1 MALKKTV
8 NPPRKTNPKSKM
20 TDVKE
25 PGKLNVWLIR
35 TNDFALEKFR
45 QVVILLS
52 DNKSPME
59 FKVKDENPIDGD
71 SIDTGNFGKPWS
83 YFFDLADKFREI
95 KGDLGDDEFV
105 VVLSNKAN
113 QLNWFSGADYGGKR
127 NIFVHTDDWEF
138 FSKHEDESYPIAYH
152 VAITIIHHL
161 WFKHANEISGDNIH
175 HNPIGCMNDFCRNK
189 GQVNLKMRTAD
200 ICPSCIKK
208 ILGRDI
214 KLPVIVQVLSI
225 LEKIRKGMLFKELLA
240 NFETTPELIVDK
252 KIFFVKD
259 LGIQLNFKNV
269 GAIGRGLYHYFLE
282 NEEGS
287 SFEELI
293 DGGEN
298 FDNLFECYW
307 KQKNPGGRVYV
318 INAAR
323 REENKKILIN
333 GLKNISSLISRMNSS
348 IEADL
353 GPALAKIFSITGER
367 GGIRKITIDRK
378 YVKFIQ

>member
-1 MALKKTV
+1 
-8 NPPRKTNPKSKM
+8 
-20 TDVKE
+20 
-25 PGKLNVWLIR
+25 
-35 TNDFALEKFR
+35 
-45 QVVILLS
+45 
-52 DNKSPME
+52 
-59 FKVKDENPIDGD
+59 
-71 SIDTGNFGKPWS
+71 
-83 YFFDLADKFREI
+83 
-95 KGDLGDDEFV
+95 
-105 VVLSNKAN
+105 
-113 QLNWFSGADYGGKR
+113 
-127 NIFVHTDDWEF
+127 
-138 FSKHEDESYPIAYH
+138 
-152 VAITIIHHL
+152 
-161 WFKHANEISGDNIH
+161 
-175 HNPIGCMNDFCRNK
+175 MNDFCRNK